1 MLFHYETFLTQNLAG
16 TSDSPEGN
24 NTNILDSEI
33 DVGRLKKLKEKYTIA
48 VIDGDGIGPDIM
60 KEARRVLEATR
71 KKFNFTLQYEN
82 APMGDKVKETAGE
95 PVPRKSLE
103 TFLGSDAGLKGPV
116 GETTRDLVQAL
127 RFNLDLYANVRPAK
141 SYPSITPPALRPDID
156 MVVIRENTEGLY
168 RSLENEVIPGVWTTA
183 GVYTEKACERISRFS
198 FELARKRLGRGGKG
212 EVVLAHKAN
221 IFRKTHG
228 MFRDI
233 FRAVSK
239 DHPDIRARDLHAD
252 AVCAL
257 FVKEPHKFDV
267 VLAENLI
274 ADLLSDLAGQVAG
287 GLGMTAATNFNMEK
301 GIGYFEPTHG
311 AAYDIAGTNKAN
323 PIGQISSAG
332 LMLDFLG
339 SYHKDK
345 RLTDAAE
352 SIELSVKQYLTGSSP
367 DMLPIELGGKADT
380 EKVGKTITE
389 LINSRTE

>member
-1 MLFHYETFLTQNLAG
+1 M
-16 TSDSPEGN
+16 D
-24 NTNILDSEI
+24 I
-33 DVGRLKKLKEKYTIA
+33 DAYRLEKLKETYRIA
-48 VIDGDGIGPDIM
+48 IIDGDGIGPDIM
-60 KEARRVLEATR
+60 REAKRVLEAAQ
-71 KKFNFTLQYEN
+71 KKFNFKLQYVD
-82 APMGDKVKETAGE
+82 APMGDKVKESTGE
-95 PVPRKSLE
+95 PVPKKSLE
-103 TFLGSDAGLKGPV
+103 TFLESDAGLKGPV

-156 MVVIRENTEGLY
+156 VIVIRENTEGLY
-168 RSLENEVIPGVWTTA
+168 RSLENEIIPGVWTAA

-198 FELARKRLGRGGKG
+198 FELARKRLSRGGKG

-233 FRAVSK
+233 FRAASK
-239 DHPDIRARDLHAD
+239 DYPEIRARDLYAD

-257 FVKEPHKFDV
+257 LVKEPHKFDV
-267 VLAENLI
+267 IVAENLI
-274 ADLLSDLAGQVAG
+274 ADLLSDLAGQIAG
-287 GLGMTAATNFNMEK
+287 GLGMTAATNFSMEK

-332 LMLDFLG
+332 LMMDFLG
-339 SYHKDK
+339 TYHKDK

-352 SIELSVKQYLTGSSP
+352 SIERSVERYLVSSKP
-367 DMLPIELGGKADT
+367 DELPMELGGKADT
-380 EKVGKTITE
+380 EKVGRIIRE
-389 LINSRTE
+389 LVHSHTQ